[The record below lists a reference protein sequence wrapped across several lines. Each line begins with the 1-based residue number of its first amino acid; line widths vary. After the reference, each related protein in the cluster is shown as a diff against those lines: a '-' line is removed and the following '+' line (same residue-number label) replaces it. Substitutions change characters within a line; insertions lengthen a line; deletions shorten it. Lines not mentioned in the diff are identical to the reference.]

1 MQNGKI
7 WVARVRGGPTKV
19 VIADKPVNRREVEKK
34 YMASFAHNACRALS
48 SGDDDAWVQMDVVT
62 EEELVTKYS
71 QLMVE
76 HPAIG
81 RPLSLIRIQNGDPD
95 GMPNV
100 RRTRRSDL
108 QSGGG
113 VGDGGS
119 VPGAGD
125 ERSRRRVRQQRPAE
139 SEAGGAEDVPGPVG
153 GEEVR

>member
-19 VIADKPVNRREVEKK
+19 LIADKPVNRREVEKK
-34 YMASFAHNACRALS
+34 YMDSFAHNACRALS

-62 EEELVTKYS
+62 EEELTTKYS
-71 QLMVE
+71 QLLVE

-81 RPLSLIRIQNGDPD
+81 RPLALIRIQNGESD

-113 VGDGGS
+113 VGDGEPMSG
-119 VPGAGD
+119 GGD
-125 ERSRRRVRQQRPAE
+125 GRSRRRVRQQRSAE
-139 SEAGGAEDVPGPVG
+139 SEAGGVEDVSGPVDS
-153 GEEVR
+153 